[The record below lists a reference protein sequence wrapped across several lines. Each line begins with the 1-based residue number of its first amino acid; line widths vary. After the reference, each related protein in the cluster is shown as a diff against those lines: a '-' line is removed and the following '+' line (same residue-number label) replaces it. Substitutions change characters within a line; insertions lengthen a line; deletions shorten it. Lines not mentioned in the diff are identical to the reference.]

1 MTEGNC
7 EAGIGNEP
15 AAAGAAG
22 GAGGRPGDGAA
33 SGVANGREIG
43 SPIEMSSG
51 VKAGASSAAAAR
63 VPPQTVTAIPT
74 NAANQP
80 VLIAR
85 LATGREHRHE
95 SRRKSCGRPIKP
107 NALLARQ

>member
-7 EAGIGNEP
+7 EAGIGKEP

-22 GAGGRPGDGAA
+22 GVGGRPGDGEA
-33 SGVANGREIG
+33 SGVADGREIG

-51 VKAGASSAAAAR
+51 VKAGASSAAFAR

-74 NAANQP
+74 NAASQP
-80 VLIAR
+80 ALIATQ
-85 LATGREHRHE
+85 ANGREHRHE
-95 SRRKSCGRPIKP
+95 SRRKSCGRLIKP
-107 NALLARQ
+107 NALPARL